1 MIEDNI
7 LNFGLRLSSHDI
19 CNSMALEKLL
29 SFIAREAGFSAWAN
43 DAFNLSFHVRAL
55 SSYIDACVGHIN
67 NYHWKP

>member
-55 SSYIDACVGHIN
+55 SS
-67 NYHWKP
+67 